1 MIYDFDICPDRHKTG
16 RDNYLSQFQFN
27 YSPRDE
33 IHKISV
39 TQRKG
44 VVEPKMVH
52 HGRIF
57 EYLKYKTYPKVV
69 ITNGEKSLQKV
80 F

>member
-1 MIYDFDICPDRHKTG
+1 MMYNFDICPDRHKTG

-44 VVEPKMVH
+44 IV
-52 HGRIF
+52 
-57 EYLKYKTYPKVV
+57 
-69 ITNGEKSLQKV
+69 
-80 F
+80 